1 MILIHKVR
9 LGKEDNQMDKVT
21 RQFRL
26 QQWAEALRDHKESGL
41 TVMEWCRL
49 HNVSKYQYYY
59 RQRQVRKYAA
69 QQLALQAPE
78 TSKPV
83 FVEVDA
89 DMYQK
94 PAQAEQTFPVVS
106 ACIRTGNTDILLS
119 DGASEEFL
127 IRIIRAVRSC

>member
-1 MILIHKVR
+1 LNLIHKVR

-21 RQFRL
+21 RQLRL
-26 QQWAEALRDHKESGL
+26 QQWAEALRNHKESGL

-59 RQRQVRKYAA
+59 RQRQVRKHAA

-78 TSKPV
+78 TSKPL
-83 FVEVDA
+83 FVKVDA

-94 PAQAEQTFPVVS
+94 PAQTEQTY
-106 ACIRTGNTDILLS
+106 RGL
-119 DGASEEFL
+119 
-127 IRIIRAVRSC
+127 

>member
-1 MILIHKVR
+1 
-9 LGKEDNQMDKVT
+9 MDKVT

-26 QQWAEALRDHKESGL
+26 QQWAEALRDHKESSL

-69 QQLALQAPE
+69 QQLALKAPE

-94 PAQAEQTFPVVS
+94 PAHTEQTFPVVS

>member
-1 MILIHKVR
+1 
-9 LGKEDNQMDKVT
+9 MDKVT

-69 QQLALQAPE
+69 QQLALQVPE